1 MAAAGASQRGI
12 VMQNTLKSLLLLV
25 AALSAAAMM
34 GLATAKS
41 QFCAGFEH
49 GFVTGYKQ
57 AKRTSSTHSFPFA
70 PFSRLKSSEIRSRIT
85 SMDTRSVTRKG

>member
-1 MAAAGASQRGI
+1 
-12 VMQNTLKSLLLLV
+12 MQNTLKSLLLLV

-57 AKRTSSTHSFPFA
+57 AKRTSFDPFV
-70 PFSRLKSSEIRSRIT
+70 PFCPFQPFKEFGDPQSDYEHGYTIGYKEGLA
-85 SMDTRSVTRKG
+85 KGSQ